1 MCLLLT
7 LSTASL
13 QALLDPKADPPRTL
27 MDVPDYTM
35 NTLQLR
41 GLNINASQLSGW
53 SLADLDG
60 LRDKADKAACPCLV
74 LFEEEALAFGHDD
87 EVEYDAVTERIK
99 RLATAANRLGCNSLA
114 VRCHA
119 EDDDERMEMAAGHFK
134 DLMASIEHLELNLL
148 IAPHEGITDDPDRL
162 TDLIK
167 QVGGFRIG
175 AMPTF
180 ARGQSEEVELEHLRK
195 LAPYAGAI
203 QLRVE
208 AFNRNKRHKG
218 LELAAAIETIRKVG
232 YVNTVTI
239 DYAGGGDPSR
249 DIELARAQLQAAI
262 DEE

>member
-1 MCLLLT
+1 MSLILT

-27 MDVPDYTM
+27 MDVPDFTM

-41 GLNINASQLSGW
+41 GLNINTSQLSGW
-53 SLADLDG
+53 SLTDLDG

-74 LFEEEALAFGHDD
+74 LFEEDALSFGHDD
-87 EVEYDAVTERIK
+87 EAEYDAVTERIK
-99 RLATAANRLGCNSLA
+99 RLATAANRLGCNALA
-114 VRCHA
+114 VRCDA
-119 EDDDERMEMAAGHFK
+119 ADSDERMEMAAGHFK
-134 DLMASIEHLELNLL
+134 DLMVAIEHMELNLL
-148 IAPHEGITDDPDRL
+148 IAPHEGMTHDPDRL
-162 TDLIK
+162 TELIK

-208 AFNRNKRHKG
+208 SFNRNKRHKG
-218 LELAAAIETIRKVG
+218 LGLATAIETIRKVG

-239 DYAGGGDPSR
+239 DYIGGGDPSR
-249 DIELARAQLQAAI
+249 DIELARAELQAAI